1 MFFSAAKSTIQPVIY
16 LLAAFSIVC
25 FSCTTIKNYPANKP
39 FVYQTNINLPDNFS
53 IDEKKQLTDGLEQQL
68 HDSIKVRSVRKLIGI
83 KNGLPRMFYTEI
95 VNPPVYDSTYADKSL
110 GFMSSYLNSLGYYRD
125 SLHYT
130 ATIDTTG
137 DKYRT
142 TVDFNVVTAKLF
154 KLDSISYN
162 LLIDT
167 LDQTVNS
174 PSRDTLQE
182 LTNNS
187 LKQSFI
193 KKSDPFSI
201 PTLSQ
206 EINRLSDIYRDN
218 GYLKFSS
225 DEMLVLW
232 DTVGIA
238 LIRPTLDPIEQA
250 QQLERLR
257 QRRLNPTA
265 DVEFRLRTNPDTSR
279 LTRYYVGNVRVFP
292 DLTSDTALYYPTIDT
307 VRGYEFIS
315 YAGLFKPSKLT
326 SSIYLKRGDLYKQSN
341 YLKTQNKFSALNA
354 WRLATITPYPR
365 IGQDTVDFD
374 IKLTPAKKYQFSAN
388 LEGSRNQTPL
398 VPTGNLLGVG
408 INLGLQNRN
417 FARAANFANTNLR
430 YGIELGSSTGQ
441 GTIQSQQYSLSHSI
455 QYPRRIPK
463 NFFLFRGRQENVK
476 TIVGLNLSY
485 TDRYNYYTVQS
496 VSGSF
501 GYEKS
506 WGNKLIGIRF
516 PNMEYNFLKRGNYL
530 DTLIQNNASYKYIF
544 NDGLIL
550 SSLVNLNWAGGG
562 KNVTN
567 LKTFS
572 LEVSGL
578 GPTNLF
584 RSSFL
589 DSNLYR
595 FVKFEAEFRQTHKI
609 RRSAFAWR
617 TFMGLGWELPSNN
630 NRNNK
635 FLPFFR
641 EYFAGGPNSMRAWAV
656 RRLGPGS
663 ALKSF
668 SATKAPDRFGDMR
681 LEANAEYRFYLTNI
695 SGVIL
700 NGALFTDVGNVWFL
714 RKNDDFPG
722 GEFRFDKLWKDIAIG
737 TGTGLRI
744 DFGFLKVRFEYAYK
758 VKDPTPDAG
767 HPEQQNKWFYNWKLN
782 NGQFQLGIDYP
793 F

>member
-1 MFFSAAKSTIQPVIY
+1 MFFSAAKISIRSFIIF
-16 LLAAFSIVC
+16 LAAFSILC
-25 FSCTTIKNYPANKP
+25 YSCTTLKNYPANKP
-39 FVYQTNINLPDNFS
+39 FVYQTNINLPDNFTKA
-53 IDEKKQLTDGLEQQL
+53 EKKQLADGLQQQL

-83 KNGLPRMFYTEI
+83 KNGLPRMFYSEI
-95 VNPPVYDSTYADKSL
+95 VNPPVFDSTYADKSL
-110 GFMSSYLNSLGYYRD
+110 GFIKSYLNSFGYYRD
-125 SLHYT
+125 SVNYR
-130 ATIDTTG
+130 ARIDTSG
-137 DKYRT
+137 NQYRT
-142 TVDFNVVTAKLF
+142 YIDFNVVTARLF

-167 LDQTVNS
+167 AEQQVYS
-174 PSRDTLQE
+174 PSRDTLQQ

-193 KKSDPFSI
+193 KKGDPFSI

-218 GYLKFSS
+218 GYLRFSG
-225 DEMLVLW
+225 DEMLLLW
-232 DTVGIA
+232 DTVGLA

-250 QQLERLR
+250 QQLEKLR

-265 DVEFRLRTNPDTSR
+265 DIEFRLRTNPDTSR
-279 LTRYYVGNVRVFP
+279 LIRYHVGTVRIYP
-292 DLTSDTALYYPTIDT
+292 DLTSDTALYYPTVDT
-307 VRGYEFIS
+307 VRGFQFVS
-315 YAGLFKPSKLT
+315 YAGLFKPNKLT
-326 SSIYLKRGDLYKQSN
+326 SFIYLRHGDLYRQSN
-341 YLKTQNKFSALNA
+341 YLKTQNKFNSLNA

-398 VPTGNLLGVG
+398 VPTGNLLGIGV
-408 INLGLQNRN
+408 NLGIQNRN
-417 FARAANFANTNLR
+417 FARAANFAATNFR
-430 YGIELGSSTGQ
+430 YGIELGSNSNQ

-463 NFFLFRGRQENVK
+463 NLFLFKGRQENIR
-476 TIVGLNLSY
+476 TLVGVNLSY
-485 TDRYNYYTVQS
+485 TDRYQYYTVQS
-496 VSGSF
+496 ISTSF

-506 WGNKLIGIRF
+506 WANKLIGIRF
-516 PNMEYNFLKRGNYL
+516 PNIEYNFLKRGQYL
-530 DTLIQNNASYKYIF
+530 DALITNNASYKYIF

-550 SSLVNLNWAGGG
+550 SSIINLNWAGGR

-578 GPTNLF
+578 GPTNLI

-595 FVKFEAEFRQTHKI
+595 FVKFESEYRQTYKI
-609 RRSAFAWR
+609 RRSAFALR
-617 TFMGLGWELPSNN
+617 AFMGIGWELPSNN

-668 SATKAPDRFGDMR
+668 SPTEAPDRFGDMR
-681 LEANAEYRFYLTNI
+681 LETNAEYRFYLTSI

-700 NGALFTDVGNVWFL
+700 NGALFTDMGNVWFL
-714 RKNDDFPG
+714 RKNNDFPD
-722 GEFRFDKLWKDIAIG
+722 GEFRFNKLWKDLAIG
-737 TGTGLRI
+737 TGTGLRL

-758 VKDPTPDAG
+758 VKNPTPDISNPSA
-767 HPEQQNKWFYNWKLN
+767 QNKWFYDWELL